1 MAINKASERQ
11 TILETIR
18 KMISFLVRRIANGM
32 LILFSVVTVVFFLF
46 SFSFPNPEKMA
57 IGQRTDAET
66 QEAIKREFGLDQP
79 LFTQYLLFL
88 NDISPISF
96 HKRANK
102 IVLAKK
108 YGNGPQLMLGS
119 VTVLIKKPFL
129 RRSFQNRELTTKL
142 IAQSFKGTFVL
153 AIIAI
158 LFAAFVGITLGV
170 FSGIKANSWL
180 DQSIV
185 FISTLGISVPS
196 FFSAIILA
204 WLFGYVLHDYTG
216 LNMTGSWIDIDP
228 FTGEYYQWKNLI
240 LPAIALG
247 VRPLSIFTLL
257 TRSSMLETLN
267 KDFIKTAKSK
277 GLSPRAI
284 LTKHALPNALN
295 PVITAV
301 SGWFA
306 SLLAGAFFVEYI
318 FNWRGLGKLT
328 IEALEMNDLPVVMGS
343 ILFIA
348 MLFVIINI
356 LVDLLYVRLDPRI
369 KLG

>member
-1 MAINKASERQ
+1 M
-11 TILETIR
+11 IR
-18 KMISFLVRRIANGM
+18 FLLKRIASGI

-46 SFSFPNPEKMA
+46 SFSFPNPESMA
-57 IGQRTDAET
+57 VGQRTDAET
-66 QEAIKREFGLDQP
+66 QEAIKKEFGLDKP

-96 HKRANK
+96 HKDYTK
-102 IVLAKK
+102 IELKEK
-108 YGNGPQLMLGS
+108 YGTSLRIPLGFT
-119 VTVLIKKPFL
+119 TVLVKKPFL
-129 RRSFQNRELTTKL
+129 RRSFQNRERTETL
-142 IAQSFKGTFVL
+142 IAQSFKGTFIL
-153 AIIAI
+153 ALVSII
-158 LFAAFVGITLGV
+158 LAAFFGILLGIL
-170 FSGIKANSWL
+170 SGVKANSFA
-180 DQSIV
+180 DQGIV

-204 WLFGYVLHDYTG
+204 WFFGFVLHDVTG

-277 GLSPRAI
+277 GLTAREI

-295 PVITAV
+295 PVITAI

-328 IEALEMNDLPVVMGS
+328 IEALEMNDLPVVMGA

-348 MLFVIINI
+348 LLFVVINI
-356 LVDLLYVRLDPRI
+356 LVDLLYVKLDPRI
-369 KLG
+369 KLS

>member
-1 MAINKASERQ
+1 M
-11 TILETIR
+11 IR
-18 KMISFLVRRIANGM
+18 FLAKRLGSGL

-46 SFSFPNPEKMA
+46 SFSFPNPESMA
-57 IGQRTDAET
+57 VGQRTDQAT
-66 QEAIKREFGLDQP
+66 QEAIKKEFGLDQP
-79 LFTQYLLFL
+79 LGMQYLLFL
-88 NDISPISF
+88 NDISPLSF
-96 HKRANK
+96 HKNSSSSD
-102 IVLAKK
+102 LSEK
-108 YGNGPQLMLGS
+108 YGKCVKLSFDRL
-119 VTVLIKKPFL
+119 TILIKTPFL
-129 RRSFQNRELTTKL
+129 RRSFQSRERTDTL
-142 IAQSFKGTFVL
+142 IFQSFKGTFIL
-153 AIIAI
+153 ALVSII
-158 LFAAFVGITLGV
+158 FAAFFGILLGV
-170 FSGIKANSWL
+170 LSGIKANSFA
-180 DQSIV
+180 DQAIV
-185 FISTLGISVPS
+185 FVSTLGISVPS

-204 WLFGYVLHDYTG
+204 WLFGFIFHHITG

-228 FTGEYYQWKNLI
+228 FVGEYYQWKNLI

-277 GLSPRAI
+277 GLTAKQI
-284 LTKHALPNALN
+284 LNKHALPNALN

-328 IEALEMNDLPVVMGS
+328 IEALEMNDLPVVMGA

-348 MLFVIINI
+348 FLFVVINI
-356 LVDLLYVRLDPRI
+356 IVDILYVKLDPRI
-369 KLG
+369 KLS

>member
-1 MAINKASERQ
+1 
-11 TILETIR
+11 
-18 KMISFLVRRIANGM
+18 MIAFLLKRLGSGI

-46 SFSFPNPEKMA
+46 SFSFPNPESMA
-57 IGQRTDAET
+57 VGQRTDAAT
-66 QEAIKREFGLDQP
+66 QEAIKKEFGLDKP

-88 NDISPISF
+88 NDISPLSF
-96 HKRANK
+96 HKNK
-102 IVLAKK
+102 TKRELKEK
-108 YGNGPQLMLGS
+108 YGKSLALSAGS
-119 VTVLIKKPFL
+119 TTALIKVPFL
-129 RRSFQNRELTTKL
+129 RRSFQNREKTTKL
-142 IAQSFKGTFVL
+142 IAQSFKGTFIL
-153 AIIAI
+153 ALVSI
-158 LFAAFVGITLGV
+158 LFAAFFGILLGIL
-170 FSGIKANSWL
+170 SGIKANSL
-180 DQSIV
+180 ADQAIV
-185 FISTLGISVPS
+185 FVSTLGISVPS

-204 WLFGYVLHDYTG
+204 WFFGYVLHSFTG
-216 LNMTGSWIDIDP
+216 LNMTGSWIDLDP
-228 FTGEYYQWKNLI
+228 FSGEFYQWKNLI
-240 LPAIALG
+240 LPALALG

-277 GLSPRAI
+277 GLTSKEI

-306 SLLAGAFFVEYI
+306 SLLAGAFFIEYI

-348 MLFVIINI
+348 LLFVVINI
-356 LVDLLYVRLDPRI
+356 LVDILYVKLDPRI
-369 KLG
+369 KLS

>member
-1 MAINKASERQ
+1 
-11 TILETIR
+11 
-18 KMISFLVRRIANGM
+18 MITFLLKRIANGL

-57 IGQRTDAET
+57 VGQRTDKAT
-66 QEAIKREFGLDQP
+66 QDAIKKEFGLDKP

-96 HKRANK
+96 HRDVSNSA
-102 IVLAKK
+102 LSEK
-108 YGNGPQLMLGS
+108 YGSSGKIKFGS
-119 VTVLIKKPFL
+119 TTVAIKKPFL
-129 RRSFQNRELTTKL
+129 RRSFQNREKTTTL
-142 IAQSFKGTFVL
+142 IAQSFKGTFIL
-153 AIIAI
+153 ALISII
-158 LFAAFVGITLGV
+158 FAAFFGIFLGV
-170 FSGIKANSWL
+170 LCGIKANSFV
-180 DQSIV
+180 DQAIV
-185 FISTLGISVPS
+185 FVSTLGISVPS

-204 WLFGYVLHDYTG
+204 WFFGFLLHDVTG

-228 FTGEYYQWKNLI
+228 FRGEYYQWKNLL

-277 GLSPRAI
+277 GLSPREV

-348 MLFVIINI
+348 FLFVVINI
-356 LVDLLYVRLDPRI
+356 IVDILYVKLDPRI
-369 KLG
+369 KLS

>member
-1 MAINKASERQ
+1 M
-11 TILETIR
+11 IR
-18 KMISFLVRRIANGM
+18 FLAKRLGSGL

-46 SFSFPNPEKMA
+46 SFSFPNPESMA
-57 IGQRTDAET
+57 VGQRTDQAT
-66 QEAIKREFGLDQP
+66 QEAIKKEFGLDQP
-79 LFTQYLLFL
+79 LGMQYLLFL
-88 NDISPISF
+88 NDISPLSF
-96 HKRANK
+96 HKNSSSSD
-102 IVLAKK
+102 LSEK
-108 YGNGPQLMLGS
+108 YGKCVKLSFDRL
-119 VTVLIKKPFL
+119 TILIKTPFL
-129 RRSFQNRELTTKL
+129 RRSFQSRERTDTL
-142 IAQSFKGTFVL
+142 IFQSFKGTFIL
-153 AIIAI
+153 ALVSIIFAVFFGI
-158 LFAAFVGITLGV
+158 LLGV
-170 FSGIKANSWL
+170 LSGIKANSFA
-180 DQSIV
+180 DQAIV
-185 FISTLGISVPS
+185 FVSTLGISVPS

-204 WLFGYVLHDYTG
+204 WLFGFVFHHITG

-228 FTGEYYQWKNLI
+228 FVGEYYQWKNLI

-277 GLSPRAI
+277 GLTAKQI
-284 LTKHALPNALN
+284 LNKHALPNALN

-328 IEALEMNDLPVVMGS
+328 IEALEMNDLPVVMGA

-348 MLFVIINI
+348 FLFVVINI
-356 LVDLLYVRLDPRI
+356 IVDILYVKLDPRI
-369 KLG
+369 KLS

>member
-1 MAINKASERQ
+1 
-11 TILETIR
+11 
-18 KMISFLVRRIANGM
+18 MITFLLKRIDSGI

-46 SFSFPNPEKMA
+46 SFSFPNPESMA
-57 IGQRTDAET
+57 VGQRTDAAT
-66 QEAIKREFGLDQP
+66 QEAIKKEFGLDKP

-88 NDISPISF
+88 NDISPVSF
-96 HKRANK
+96 HRDSKESELK
-102 IVLAKK
+102 EK
-108 YGNGPQLMLGS
+108 YGKSASVNIGS
-119 VTVLIKKPFL
+119 ITTLLKVPFL
-129 RRSFQNRELTTKL
+129 RRSFKTARRHTTL

-153 AIIAI
+153 AIVSIV
-158 LFAAFVGITLGV
+158 FAAFFGILLGIL
-170 FSGIKANSWL
+170 SGIKANSFA
-180 DQSIV
+180 DQAIV

-204 WLFGYVLHDYTG
+204 WFFGYVLHSVTG
-216 LNMTGSWIDIDP
+216 LNMTGSWIDVDP
-228 FTGEYYQWKNLI
+228 FTGEYCQWKNLI

-277 GLSPRAI
+277 GLTQRQI
-284 LTKHALPNALN
+284 LVSHALPNALN
-295 PVITAV
+295 PVITAI

-306 SLLAGAFFVEYI
+306 SLLAGAFFIEYI

-328 IEALEMNDLPVVMGS
+328 IEALEMNDLPVVMGA

-348 MLFVIINI
+348 LLFVVINI
-356 LVDLLYVRLDPRI
+356 LVDILYVKLDPRI
-369 KLG
+369 KLS

>member
-1 MAINKASERQ
+1 MITFLIKRIING
-11 TILETIR
+11 I
-18 KMISFLVRRIANGM
+18 F
-32 LILFSVVTVVFFLF
+32 ILFSVVTLVFFLF
-46 SFSFPNPEKMA
+46 SFSFPSPEKMA
-57 IGQRTDAET
+57 VGQRTDVET
-66 QEAIKREFGLDQP
+66 QEAIKREFGLDKP

-88 NDISPISF
+88 NDLSPISY
-96 HKRANK
+96 HGDITSSELR
-102 IVLAKK
+102 KK
-108 YGNGPQLMLGS
+108 YGSLLAISFGS
-119 VTVLIKKPFL
+119 KYIAIKKPFL
-129 RRSFQNRELTTKL
+129 RRSFQNREKTSTL
-142 IAQSFKGTFVL
+142 IANSFKGTFVL
-153 AIIAI
+153 ALVAII
-158 LFAAFVGITLGV
+158 FAAFIGISLGI

-204 WLFGYVLHDYTG
+204 WFFGYVLHDITG
-216 LNMTGSWIDIDP
+216 LNMSGSWIDIDP
-228 FTGEYYQWKNLI
+228 FNGEFYQWKNLI

-277 GLSPRAI
+277 GLSSREI

-295 PVITAV
+295 PVITAI

-328 IEALEMNDLPVVMGS
+328 IDALEMNDLPVVMGS

-356 LVDLLYVRLDPRI
+356 IVDIIYVKLDPRI
-369 KLG
+369 QLA

>member
-1 MAINKASERQ
+1 VIA
-11 TILETIR
+11 
-18 KMISFLVRRIANGM
+18 FLLKRIGSGI

-46 SFSFPNPEKMA
+46 SFSFPNPESMA
-57 IGQRTDAET
+57 VGQRTDAAT
-66 QEAIKREFGLDQP
+66 QEAIKKEFGLDKP

-96 HKRANK
+96 HDSHEESELK
-102 IVLAKK
+102 KK
-108 YGNGPQLMLGS
+108 YGKSLSIQMGNITTLLK
-119 VTVLIKKPFL
+119 VPFL
-129 RRSFQNRELTTKL
+129 RRSFQNRKKTTTL
-142 IAQSFKGTFVL
+142 IVQSFKGTFVL
-153 AIIAI
+153 AIVAI
-158 LFAAFVGITLGV
+158 LFAAFFGILLGIL
-170 FSGIKANSWL
+170 SGIKANSFA
-180 DQSIV
+180 DQAIV

-204 WLFGYVLHDYTG
+204 WFFGFVLHDFTG
-216 LNMTGSWIDIDP
+216 LNMTGSWIDVDP
-228 FTGEYYQWKNLI
+228 YKGEYYEWKNII

-277 GLSPRAI
+277 GLTSRQI
-284 LTKHALPNALN
+284 LINHALPNALN

-306 SLLAGAFFVEYI
+306 SLLAGAFFIEYI

-328 IEALEMNDLPVVMGS
+328 IEALEMNDLPVVMGA

-348 MLFVIINI
+348 LLFVIINI
-356 LVDLLYVRLDPRI
+356 LVDIFYVKLDPRI
-369 KLG
+369 KLS

>member
-1 MAINKASERQ
+1 
-11 TILETIR
+11 
-18 KMISFLVRRIANGM
+18 MIAFLVKRILNGI

-46 SFSFPNPEKMA
+46 SFAFPSPEKMA
-57 IGQRTDAET
+57 VGQRTDVET
-66 QEAIKREFGLDQP
+66 QEAIKKEFGLDKP
-79 LFTQYLLFL
+79 LFTQYILFL

-96 HKRANK
+96 HKNTTK
-102 IVLAKK
+102 EHLTEK
-108 YGNGPQLMLGS
+108 YGSSWSLKLGS
-119 VTVLIKKPFL
+119 NRVLLKLPFL
-129 RRSFQNRELTTKL
+129 RRSFQNREKTTTL
-142 IAQSFKGTFVL
+142 IANSFKGTFVL
-153 AIIAI
+153 AIVAI
-158 LFAAFVGITLGV
+158 VFAAFVGIILGIL
-170 FSGIKANSWL
+170 SGIKANSFM
-180 DQSIV
+180 DQAIV
-185 FISTLGISVPS
+185 FVSTLGISVPS

-204 WLFGYVLHDYTG
+204 WLFGYVLHDITG
-216 LNMTGSWIDIDP
+216 LNMTGSWTDIDP
-228 FTGEYYQWKNLI
+228 FTGEFYQWKNLI

-277 GLSPRAI
+277 GLTAKEI

-295 PVITAV
+295 PVLTAI

-328 IEALEMNDLPVVMGS
+328 IDALEMNDLPVVMGS

-348 MLFVIINI
+348 CIFVIINI
-356 LVDLLYVRLDPRI
+356 LVDILYVKLDPRI
-369 KLG
+369 KLS

>member
-1 MAINKASERQ
+1 
-11 TILETIR
+11 
-18 KMISFLVRRIANGM
+18 MIAFLIKRISTGI

-57 IGQRTDAET
+57 VGQRTDVET
-66 QEAIKREFGLDQP
+66 QEAIKKEFGLDKP
-79 LFTQYLLFL
+79 LFTQYALFL
-88 NDISPISF
+88 NDISPLSF
-96 HKRANK
+96 HSDEAIQLQEKYNIGALVTIGSTS
-102 IVLAKK
+102 IVL
-108 YGNGPQLMLGS
+108 
-119 VTVLIKKPFL
+119 KKPFL
-129 RRSFQNRELTTKL
+129 RRSFQSRERTEVL
-142 IAQSFKGTFVL
+142 IAQSFKGTFIL
-153 AIIAI
+153 ALVSIIIAGIFGI
-158 LFAAFVGITLGV
+158 LLGV
-170 FSGIKANSWL
+170 ISGVKVNSVVDRSL
-180 DQSIV
+180 V
-185 FISTLGISVPS
+185 FLSTLGISIPS

-204 WLFGYVLHDYTG
+204 WLFGYVFHSFTG
-216 LNMTGSWIDIDP
+216 LNMTGSWIDVDP
-228 FTGEYYQWKNLI
+228 FEGEYYQWKNLI

-247 VRPLSIFTLL
+247 VRPLSIFMLL

-267 KDFIKTAKSK
+267 KDFIKTALSK
-277 GLSPRAI
+277 GLSSKSI
-284 LTKHALPNALN
+284 LLKHALPNALN

-348 MLFVIINI
+348 LLFVVINI
-356 LVDLLYVRLDPRI
+356 IVDIVYVKLDPRV